1 MQTPQRELWMVT
13 PITVGTAVT
22 ARSLASAIPG
32 AVGGT
37 PSCWRNASV
46 RPARGGRGLFARA
59 RFLQR
64 GKRIGP
70 ELLRVRRKR
79 GADAPLYVTRSAL
92 LRPFNLRFSAQ
103 ILIRC
108 WRVR

>member
-1 MQTPQRELWMVT
+1 MLRAATANADAATRIVDGDPD
-13 PITVGTAVT
+13 TVGTAVA

-46 RPARGGRGLFARA
+46 RPCRAGRGLFALA

-64 GKRIGP
+64 GNPIGP

-79 GADAPLYVTRSAL
+79 GADAPL
-92 LRPFNLRFSAQ
+92 
-103 ILIRC
+103 
-108 WRVR
+108 